1 MSKNQKI
8 GGDQKW
14 LHLFLAIGFFW
25 GCSFLFIEQALKFL
39 NPVGVSFLRCLCGAI
54 TIWIVVL
61 IKKIKIPINRNL
73 WLHVLALAF
82 MTNVIPGTLIAL
94 AQTNVTSVLAG
105 IINSTTPLTTLL
117 AIMLFFRHEK
127 IKSHQLLGLIIGFAG
142 TAVVFGIWRGLG
154 DNAPWAIGAL
164 VVAVIFYGITYPY
177 TTRFVLPYNARPEVL
192 AVLQVT
198 FGLFI
203 LLPFFI
209 MGGIKKFE
217 IMPISII
224 SVIALGAITSG
235 LAPIMHFR
243 LLAIV
248 GSSITSSVAYM
259 TPIVAVTV
267 GVIVLGEPIS
277 WNEPLGG
284 VLVLIGT
291 AISQGRHLSD
301 SLEIV
306 E

>member
-1 MSKNQKI
+1 MSKNQKV
-8 GGDQKW
+8 GGDEKW
-14 LHLFLAIGFFW
+14 LHLFLAVGVFW

-39 NPVGVSFLRCLCGAI
+39 NPVGVSFLRCLCGAT
-54 TIWIVVL
+54 TIWIIVL
-61 IKKIKIPINRNL
+61 VKKIKIPRDRKL
-73 WLHVLALAF
+73 WMHVFALAL

-127 IKSHQLLGLIIGFAG
+127 IKSHQVLGLFIGFIGVA
-142 TAVVFGIWRGLG
+142 TVFGIWRGLG
-154 DNAPWAIGAL
+154 ENAPWAIGVL

-177 TTRFVLPYNARPEVL
+177 TTKFVFPLKARPEVL

-198 FGLFI
+198 FGGIF

-217 IMPISII
+217 FMPISII

-235 LAPIMHFR
+235 LAPIWHFR
-243 LLAIV
+243 LLSIV

-259 TPIVAVTV
+259 TPIVAVTA
-267 GVIVLGEPIS
+267 GVVLLGEPLS
-277 WNEPLGG
+277 WNEPVGG
-284 VLVLIGT
+284 LLVLAGT
-291 AISQGRHLSD
+291 AISQGRHLPN

>member
-1 MSKNQKI
+1 MSKNQKV
-8 GGDQKW
+8 GGDEKW
-14 LHLFLAIGFFW
+14 LHLFLAIGVFW

-39 NPVGVSFLRCLCGAI
+39 NPVGVSFLRCLCGAT
-54 TIWIVVL
+54 TIWIIVL
-61 IKKIKIPINRNL
+61 VKKIKIPRDRKL
-73 WLHVLALAF
+73 WMHVFALAL

-127 IKSHQLLGLIIGFAG
+127 IKSHQVLGLFIGFIGVA
-142 TAVVFGIWRGLG
+142 TVFGIWRGLG
-154 DNAPWAIGAL
+154 ENAPWAIGVL
-164 VVAVIFYGITYPY
+164 VVAVTFYGITYPY
-177 TTRFVLPYNARPEVL
+177 TTKFVFPLKARPEVL

-198 FGLFI
+198 FGGIF

-217 IMPISII
+217 FMPISII

-235 LAPIMHFR
+235 LAPIWHFR
-243 LLAIV
+243 LLSIV

-259 TPIVAVTV
+259 TPIVAVTA
-267 GVIVLGEPIS
+267 GVVLLGEPLS
-277 WNEPLGG
+277 WNEPVGG
-284 VLVLIGT
+284 LLVLAGT
-291 AISQGRHLSD
+291 AISQGRHLPN

>member
-1 MSKNQKI
+1 LSKNQKV
-8 GGDQKW
+8 GGDEKW
-14 LHLFLAIGFFW
+14 LHLFLAIGVFW

-39 NPVGVSFLRCLCGAI
+39 NPVGVSFLRCLFGAT
-54 TIWIVVL
+54 TIWIIVL
-61 IKKIKIPINRNL
+61 KKKIKIPRDRKL
-73 WLHVLALAF
+73 WMHVFALAL

-117 AIMLFFRHEK
+117 AIMFFFRHEK
-127 IKSHQLLGLIIGFAG
+127 IKSYQVLGLFIGFIGVA
-142 TAVVFGIWRGLG
+142 TVFGIWKGIG

-164 VVAVIFYGITYPY
+164 IIAVTFYGITYPY
-177 TTRFVLPYNARPEVL
+177 TTKFVFPRKARPEVL
-192 AVLQVT
+192 AALQVT
-198 FGLFI
+198 FGGFI
-203 LLPFFI
+203 LFPFFI

-217 IMPISII
+217 FMPISII

-235 LAPIMHFR
+235 LAPIWHFR
-243 LLAIV
+243 LLSIV

-259 TPIVAVTV
+259 TPIVAVTA
-267 GVIVLGEPIS
+267 GVVLLGEPIT
-277 WNEPLGG
+277 WNEPVGG
-284 VLVLIGT
+284 LVVLVGT
-291 AISQGRHLSD
+291 AISQGRHLRN